1 VFKEKGIGLRMV
13 NIIKLIVAFLLV
25 MAGIAGYYYL
35 QGSAI
40 AFAELLRVLSVLFG
54 FVLAV
59 AVLWTSEP
67 GKRFFV
73 FAKDSVAESRRVV
86 WPSRK
91 ETFQT
96 TGVVV
101 LFAVVMA
108 LFLWAVDATLLFAIN
123 KLMGRG

>member
-1 VFKEKGIGLRMV
+1 MV
-13 NIIKLIVAFLLV
+13 NIIKLSVAFLLV
-25 MAGIAGYYYL
+25 IMGVAGYYYL
-35 QGSAI
+35 QGSA
-40 AFAELLRVLSVLFG
+40 EVLRVVSILLG
-54 FVLAV
+54 LVLAA

-73 FAKDSVAESRRVV
+73 FSKESVAEAKRVV
-86 WPSRK
+86 WPTRK
-91 ETFQT
+91 ETLQT

>member
-1 VFKEKGIGLRMV
+1 MV
-13 NIIKLIVAFLLV
+13 NIIKLGVAFLLV
-25 MAGIAGYYYL
+25 IAGIAGYYYL

-40 AFAELLRVLSVLFG
+40 AFAEFLRVLSVLLG
-54 FVLAV
+54 LVLAA

-67 GKRFFV
+67 GKRFFG
-73 FAKDSVAESRRVV
+73 FAKESVAEAKRVV

-91 ETFQT
+91 ETLQT

-108 LFLWAVDATLLFAIN
+108 LFLWAVDATLLFTIN

>member
-1 VFKEKGIGLRMV
+1 MV
-13 NIIKLIVAFLLV
+13 NIIKLSVAFLLV
-25 MAGIAGYYYL
+25 VAGIAGYYFL
-35 QGSAI
+35 QGSTV
-40 AFAELLRVLSVLFG
+40 AFAELLRVISVLLG
-54 FVLAV
+54 LVLAA

-67 GKRFFV
+67 GKRFFG
-73 FAKDSVAESRRVV
+73 FSKESIAEAKRVV
-86 WPSRK
+86 WPTAK
-91 ETFQT
+91 ETYQT